1 MGPGHFFAFS
11 APDPRVP
18 GSQSSQETI
27 LHPRYS
33 GDTEVA
39 PLPSHD
45 TGYGSYGI
53 KTTLIFPEM
62 EDLGPTGLVEEVCR
76 VQKAPWHREL

>member
-1 MGPGHFFAFS
+1 MGPGHLFPFS

-33 GDTEVA
+33 GDTVVA
-39 PLPSHD
+39 LLPSHD

-53 KTTLIFPEM
+53 KTTLTFPEM
-62 EDLGPTGLVEEVCR
+62 EGLGPTGLVEEVCR
-76 VQKAPWHREL
+76 VQKAPWQREL